1 MLASKTHNVDRGTVV
16 YMAPELLLKEMALS
30 TASIED
36 LKLADIWALGM
47 IFFTMI
53 NPNLK
58 SPYILEIRSQG
69 EISSQKQRKS
79 FITSLVRSERYPLQ
93 DAKYE
98 IARANVWR
106 ELENVFRGCVKL
118 KIEKRKTV
126 LFGQGICD
134 FEDR

>member
-1 MLASKTHNVDRGTVV
+1 MLASKTNNVDRGTVV

-58 SPYILEIRSQG
+58 SPYILEI
-69 EISSQKQRKS
+69 SSQEQRKS
-79 FITSLVRSERYPLQ
+79 FITSLVRGERYPLQ

-118 KIEKRKTV
+118 KIEN
-126 LFGQGICD
+126 
-134 FEDR
+134 